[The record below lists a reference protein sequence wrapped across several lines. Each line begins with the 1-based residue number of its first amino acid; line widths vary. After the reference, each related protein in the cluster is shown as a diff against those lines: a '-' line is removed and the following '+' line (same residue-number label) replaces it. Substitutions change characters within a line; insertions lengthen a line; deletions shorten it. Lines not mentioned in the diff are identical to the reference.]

1 VPLWEW
7 VISRICEEFNCLP
20 TEAMREMEEAPTG
33 MIKDIL
39 ELREYSRA
47 KQIIDNAQKE
57 EDIPSSPVIDMV
69 FEIEATLI
77 KERKNEQRYVRN
89 IT

>member
-1 VPLWEW
+1 
-7 VISRICEEFNCLP
+7 
-20 TEAMREMEEAPTG
+20 MEEAPTG

-77 KERKNEQRYVRN
+77 KERKKNE
-89 IT
+89 

>member
-1 VPLWEW
+1 MPLWEW

>member
-1 VPLWEW
+1 M
-7 VISRICEEFNCLP
+7 P

-57 EDIPSSPVIDMV
+57 EDIPNNPVIDMV

-77 KERKNEQRYVRN
+77 KERKKKE
-89 IT
+89 